1 MVPPRAGCGADG
13 LTREQFLFG
22 LHPSRLPLLLL
33 RAANAAESSGLDC
46 GLTELAELAGS
57 EWRVGLRVRLLVL

>member
-1 MVPPRAGCGADG
+1 
-13 LTREQFLFG
+13 LFG